1 MSTYMR
7 QIGAGSEQRKLIFG
21 ENARRLLKL
30 G

>member
-1 MSTYMR
+1 MR